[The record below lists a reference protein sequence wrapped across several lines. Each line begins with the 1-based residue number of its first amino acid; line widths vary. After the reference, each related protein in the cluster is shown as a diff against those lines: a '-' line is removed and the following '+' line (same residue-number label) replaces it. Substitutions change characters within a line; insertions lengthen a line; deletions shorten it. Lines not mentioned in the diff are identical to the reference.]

1 MKKIYILPIIGA
13 ILLTLILIKIIH
25 NSKKKKTETAKPA
38 TEAVMAECTI
48 ARDTIIDFSYKAV
61 GNTRANESVELVSE
75 LALRL
80 VSIHFKEGSQVNKGD
95 LLFQLDD
102 SEWKANQKKVRAKL
116 DLAIETEKR
125 NESLLASGGLSQQTF
140 DESVSNRKVL
150 EAEVELLN
158 VMIGKAK
165 IKAPFSGVI
174 GIRNVSE
181 GAFLTPGSK
190 LTTLEDLSRLKI
202 DFTVPET
209 YASMIHKGDR
219 LNFRLDGF
227 PGVFYAVIDAI
238 NPSINK
244 NSGNIGVLAIVE
256 NPDPEL
262 KAGVSVSINLISK
275 STIPAVYIPS
285 QALIPTP
292 GGYHIY
298 ALRNG
303 RADYRSVNTGIR
315 SEKLVEIVQGIN
327 PGDSVLVTG
336 FMKVRP
342 DSRVKIIKVW

>member
-1 MKKIYILPIIGA
+1 MKRIYLFPIIGA
-13 ILLTLILIKIIH
+13 ILLIFILIKIIH
-25 NSKKKKTETAKPA
+25 NSKKKKAEIAKPVA
-38 TEAVMAECTI
+38 ESVMAECII

-75 LALRL
+75 LSLRL

-102 SEWKANQKKVRAKL
+102 SEWKANLNNVKARL
-116 DLAIETEKR
+116 DLAIATEKR
-125 NESLLASGGLSQQTF
+125 SESLLASGGISQQTF
-140 DESVSNRKVL
+140 DESVSNRRVL
-150 EAEVELLN
+150 EAEDELLN

-165 IKAPFSGVI
+165 IRAPFSGVI

-181 GAFLTPGSK
+181 GAFLTPGTK

-202 DFTVPET
+202 GFTIPET
-209 YASMIHKGDR
+209 YANMIYKGER

-227 PGVFYAVIDAI
+227 PGVYNAVIEAI
-238 NPSINK
+238 NPSINT
-244 NSGNIGVLAIVE
+244 NSGNLGVLAIVE
-256 NPDPEL
+256 NPDPAL
-262 KAGVSVSINLISK
+262 KAGVTVSITMISK
-275 STIPAVYIPS
+275 STIPTIYVPT

-298 ALRNG
+298 VLRNG
-303 RADYRSVNTGIR
+303 RADYRSVTTGMR
-315 SEKLVEIVQGIN
+315 TEKMVEIVQGVN

-342 DSRVKIIKVW
+342 DSRIKIIKVL